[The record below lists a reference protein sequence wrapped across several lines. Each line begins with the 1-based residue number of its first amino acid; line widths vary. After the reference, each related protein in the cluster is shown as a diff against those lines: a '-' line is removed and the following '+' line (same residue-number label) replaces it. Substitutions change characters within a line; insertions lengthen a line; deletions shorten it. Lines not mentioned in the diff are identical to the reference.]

1 MFKFLRKYNKYI
13 LAVGGTLLMITFLIP
28 VAFQSLLPVAAQGRA
43 AWAQVGPDGRDK
55 VTVADLTQI
64 QQELQLLQALPPLRG
79 VGTVDQPEHW
89 YLLVREA
96 ESAGLIGGTSSTAG
110 MGQQIAQIAS
120 RTGQRPRLILDTLA
134 KWDGVRR
141 TIRLYQDATKF
152 SDRRLKHHARRAF
165 HQVSVQLVVIEAS
178 AADNPPEFSEAQLA
192 EQMAKHAEDL
202 PGEGEQG
209 FGYRLGHR
217 AKLQWLSISADSV
230 REVVE
235 NSDQLNPVALRKH
248 WRLNPVQFG
257 EPDSGGE
264 VPDDVRRDLLDTLT
278 KQTLDEIAKYAND
291 QLRIKRRRLTRRG
304 GYLELADDWQDMGF
318 EKLALD
324 IQEKFLIALPQF
336 HSVGDRWLEIADLA
350 QLSGIG
356 RATTYKFGEI
366 PVELAELVLA
376 ARELGGSQTMLIQQD
391 VAGPPLR
398 GDDDS
403 VYLFRIIDTD
413 ASRPPQSTDEV
424 REALVAD
431 LTKLAHYQQLVGSG
445 ETLRQQ
451 AITGGLLSVAMAHET
466 LVRRADQVSLT
477 DPQWLELQNQF
488 QLPFSSIPTP
498 LPTIE
503 VHKPTVEAIIDHALA
518 LPQDVAIRNLPK
530 EQRTLVIPVEDRL
543 CVLVVQLMDQFPV
556 TDEFYA
562 SLAGAGR
569 VQELLQNEE
578 LDQGKRTQD
587 EFSFDALAA
596 RHNFVIA
603 TTQPATQ
610 PAATQ
615 PDQGSAEQRQSA
627 AGR

>member
-1 MFKFLRKYNKYI
+1 MR
-13 LAVGGTLLMITFLIP
+13 
-28 VAFQSLLPVAAQGRA
+28 
-43 AWAQVGPDGRDK
+43 
-55 VTVADLTQI
+55 
-64 QQELQLLQALPPLRG
+64 
-79 VGTVDQPEHW
+79 
-89 YLLVREA
+89 
-96 ESAGLIGGTSSTAG
+96 
-110 MGQQIAQIAS
+110 
-120 RTGQRPRLILDTLA
+120 
-134 KWDGVRR
+134 
-141 TIRLYQDATKF
+141 
-152 SDRRLKHHARRAF
+152 
-165 HQVSVQLVVIEAS
+165 LVVIEAS
-178 AADNPPEFSEAQLA
+178 AAGNPPEFSEAQLA

-217 AKLQWLSISADSV
+217 AKLQWLSIPADSV

-248 WRLNPVQFG
+248 WRLNPVRFG
-257 EPDSGGE
+257 EPESGGE
-264 VPDDVRRDLLDTLT
+264 VPDDVRRDLLDTVT
-278 KQTLDEIAKYAND
+278 KQMLDEIAKYASD
-291 QLRIKRRRLTRRG
+291 QLRIKRRHLPRIG
-304 GYLELADDWQDMGF
+304 GYLELADDWQDMDF

-336 HSVGDRWLEIADLA
+336 HSVGDRWLEIDDFA
-350 QLSGIG
+350 QLPGIG
-356 RATTYKFGEI
+356 RAATYKFGEI
-366 PVELAELVLA
+366 PVELGELVLA

-398 GDDDS
+398 GDDES

-413 ASRPPQSTDEV
+413 ASRPPRSTDEV

-431 LTKLAHYQQLVGSG
+431 LSKLAQYQQLVGSA

-451 AITGGLLSVAMAHET
+451 ALTGGLLSVAMAHDT

-477 DPQWLELQNQF
+477 DLQMLQLQVQF
-488 QLPFSSIPTP
+488 QLPLSSSPTP

-503 VHKPTVEAIIDHALA
+503 VHEPTVAAIIDHALA

-530 EQRTLVIPVEDRL
+530 DQRTIVVPVDDRL
-543 CVLVVQLMDQFPV
+543 CVLVVQFVEQVPV
-556 TDEFYA
+556 TDEDYA
-562 SLAGAGR
+562 SFAGNGL
-569 VQELLQNEE
+569 VQALLQAEE

-615 PDQGSAEQRQSA
+615 PDQGSAEQRQSG

>member
-28 VAFQSLLPVAAQGRA
+28 VAFESLLPVAGQQRA
-43 AWAQVGPDGRDK
+43 TWAQVGPDSREK
-55 VTVADLTQI
+55 VTVADLAQI
-64 QQELQLLQALPPLRG
+64 QQELQVLQALPPLRG
-79 VGTVDQPEHW
+79 VGTIDQPEHW

-96 ESAGLIGGTSSTAG
+96 ESAGLIGGTSSAAG
-110 MGQQIAQIAS
+110 IGQQIAQNAS
-120 RTGQRPRLILDTLA
+120 LTGQSPRLILDTLA
-134 KWDGVRR
+134 KLDGVGR

-165 HQVSVQLVVIEAS
+165 HRASVRLVVIEAS
-178 AADNPPEFSEAQLA
+178 AAGNPPQFSEAQLA
-192 EQMAKHAEDL
+192 QQMAKHAEDL

-217 AKLQWLSISADSV
+217 AKLQWLSIPADSV

-264 VPDDVRRDLLDTLT
+264 VPDDVRRDLLDTLM
-278 KQTLDEIAKYAND
+278 KQTLDEIAKYASD
-291 QLRIKRRRLTRRG
+291 QLRIKRRHLTRRG
-304 GYLELADDWQDMGF
+304 GYLELGDDWQDMDF

-324 IQEKFLIALPQF
+324 IQEKFLITLPQF
-336 HSVGDRWLEIADLA
+336 HSDGDRWLEIDDLA
-350 QLSGIG
+350 QLPGIG
-356 RATTYKFGEI
+356 RAATYKFGEI
-366 PVELAELVLA
+366 PVELDELVLA

-398 GDDDS
+398 GDDES

-413 ASRPPQSTDEV
+413 ASRPPRSTDEV

-451 AITGGLLSVAMAHET
+451 AITGGLLSVAMAHNT
-466 LVRRADQVSLT
+466 LVRRADGVSLT
-477 DPQWLELQNQF
+477 DPQWLELQVQF
-488 QLPFSSIPTP
+488 QLPLSSRPTP

-543 CVLVVQLMDQFPV
+543 CVLVVQLTDQFPV
-556 TDEFYA
+556 TDEDYA
-562 SLAGAGR
+562 LSAGNGL
-569 VQELLQNEE
+569 VQELLLTEE
-578 LDQGKRTQD
+578 LDQGERTED

-610 PAATQ
+610 PATQ
-615 PDQGSAEQRQSA
+615 PDQGSAEQRQSG